1 MAYEQIIAEQQGD
14 VLVLT
19 LNRPER
25 LNAWTPKM
33 LGELSDAITK
43 ANDDR
48 SIGAIVVTGA
58 GRGFCAGA
66 DIGGQ
71 FAKNL
76 DEAPSDAPAPPAEA
90 EGRAGSWID
99 LCRSSKPLVAAI
111 NGACIGVGLTMVL
124 PFDQLVAAEGAKLS
138 ARFVKMGLVPE
149 LASSHFLVTRC
160 GFGNA
165 SYLALSGAT
174 LVAEDAIRYGLV
186 DRVVPG
192 DQLLDTAIALAR
204 ELGENPAPQLRMIKE
219 LLTQNAAE
227 TDLDAVQRRE
237 GEALG
242 RAYRTPEH
250 HEAVRA
256 FLEKRPPN
264 FR

>member
-1 MAYEQIIAEQQGD
+1 MAYEQILAEQRDD

-25 LNAWTPKM
+25 LNAWTPVM
-33 LGELSDAITK
+33 IGELADAIRN

-48 SIGAIVVTGA
+48 SIGSIVVTGA

-76 DEAPSDAPAPPAEA
+76 DDAPADAGEKPAAPANE
-90 EGRAGSWID
+90 AGSWID
-99 LCRSSKPLVAAI
+99 LCRTSKPLVAAI

-174 LVAEDAIRYGLV
+174 LVAEEAVKLGLV
-186 DRVVPG
+186 DRVVTPDKLMDEAMG
-192 DQLLDTAIALAR
+192 LAR
-204 ELGENPAPQLRMIKE
+204 ELGANPAPQLRMIKE

-227 TDLDAVQRRE
+227 TDLDLVQRRE

-256 FLEKRPPN
+256 FLEKRQPN